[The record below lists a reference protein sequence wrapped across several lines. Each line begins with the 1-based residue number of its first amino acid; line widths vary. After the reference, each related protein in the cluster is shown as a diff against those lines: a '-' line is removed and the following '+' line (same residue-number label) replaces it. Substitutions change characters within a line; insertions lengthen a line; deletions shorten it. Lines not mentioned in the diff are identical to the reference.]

1 MVENEIRVLEQVFLC
16 LTIQIGALYGK
27 GTELEEP
34 FMPEAL
40 NQINERQGKHNNPG
54 K

>member
-1 MVENEIRVLEQVFLC
+1 MVGNKIRVLGQVFLC
-16 LTIQIGALYGK
+16 LAIQICALYGK

-40 NQINERQGKHNNPG
+40 NQIKERQGKDNNPC